1 MVSFMKNADAFSSN
15 TKILTPLKTLKELL
29 RFVIPKGNKEMP
41 FRIFLAFIFLI
52 LATIVTVYTPF
63 LYGKA
68 VDLVSEGKQ
77 VNLNL
82 LWFVIGSY
90 ALARLGQVFFDEAKE
105 FVFARVAQK
114 AVRGAALKAFQHLHS
129 LSLSFHLNRQT
140 GGLTRAIDR
149 GSKGIE
155 FLLRFAAFEI
165 VPVLV
170 ELIAVGIVLWAT
182 FGLAYAAVTVTTVI
196 IYIIYTI
203 KVTEWRIGIRRKMNL
218 ADENASTKAIDS
230 LLNFETVKYF
240 NSEKIEA
247 DRFDNAM
254 KSYEDSAVKA
264 RASLSVVNIGQGAII
279 AIGLFL
285 IMGMAGEDIASEKM
299 SIGDFVVVN
308 TFLLQLYLP
317 LNFLGFVYRE
327 IRQSLLDIG
336 RMFALVDEMP
346 DIVDKENAYDLD
358 VHSGKIEFK
367 NIKFSFGNRVIL
379 KNLSF
384 VVNPGHKVAIVGPTG
399 AGKSTISKLL
409 FRFYDPSSGIIS
421 IDNQNIKDVTQSS
434 LRSNIG
440 VVPQDTVLF
449 NDTIKYNIAYSKP
462 GASIEEIN
470 NAAKLSSIDRFIA
483 NLEIG
488 YDTIVGERGLKL
500 SGGEKQRV
508 AIARA
513 LLKNPKIF
521 IFDEATSALDSKT
534 EKSIEKSLKKL
545 SNKNTTLVIAHRLS
559 TIIDA
564 DKIIVLENGI
574 IAEQGSHKE
583 LIKKNGL
590 YAEMW
595 LRQQE
600 QLN

>member
-1 MVSFMKNADAFSSN
+1 MKNAEAFSSN
-15 TKILTPLKTLKELL
+15 SKILTPLKTLKELL
-29 RFVIPKGNKEMP
+29 RFVIPKGNREMP
-41 FRIFLAFIFLI
+41 FRICLAFIFLF

-129 LSLSFHLNRQT
+129 LSLAFHLNRQT

-170 ELIAVGIVLWAT
+170 ELIAVGIVLWVT
-182 FGLAYAAVTVTTVI
+182 FGLLYALVTVTTVI

-203 KVTEWRIGIRRKMNL
+203 KVTEWRIGIRRQMNI

-346 DIVDKENAYDLD
+346 DIVDKQNAYDLD

-379 KNLSF
+379 KNLNF
-384 VVNPGHKVAIVGPTG
+384 VVNSGHKVAIVGPTG

-409 FRFYDPSSGIIS
+409 FRFYDPSSGAIS
-421 IDNQNIKDVTQSS
+421 IDNQNIKNVTQSS

-449 NDTIKYNIAYSKP
+449 NDTIKYNISYSKP

-470 NAAKLSSIDRFIA
+470 KAAKLSSIDRFIA

-564 DKIIVLENGI
+564 DKIIVLENGT

-595 LRQQE
+595 MRQQE
-600 QLN
+600 QLT

>member
-1 MVSFMKNADAFSSN
+1 MKNAEAFSSN
-15 TKILTPLKTLKELL
+15 SKILTPLKTLKELL
-29 RFVIPKGNKEMP
+29 RFVIPKGNREMP
-41 FRIFLAFIFLI
+41 FRICLAFIFLF
-52 LATIVTVYTPF
+52 LATLVTVYTPF

-129 LSLSFHLNRQT
+129 LSLAFHLNRQT

-170 ELIAVGIVLWAT
+170 ELIAVGIVLWVT
-182 FGLAYAAVTVTTVI
+182 FGLLYALVTVTTVI

-203 KVTEWRIGIRRKMNL
+203 KVTEWRIGIRRQMNI

-346 DIVDKENAYDLD
+346 DIVDKQNAYDLD

-379 KNLSF
+379 KNLNF

-409 FRFYDPSSGIIS
+409 FRFYDPSSGAIS
-421 IDNQNIKDVTQSS
+421 IDNQNIKNVTQSS

-449 NDTIKYNIAYSKP
+449 NDTIKYNISYSKP

-470 NAAKLSSIDRFIA
+470 KAAKLSSIDRFIA

-513 LLKNPKIF
+513 LLKKPKIF

-564 DKIIVLENGI
+564 DKIIVLENGT

-583 LIKKNGL
+583 LVKKNGL

-595 LRQQE
+595 MRQQE
-600 QLN
+600 QLT

>member
-1 MVSFMKNADAFSSN
+1 MKNAEAFSSN
-15 TKILTPLKTLKELL
+15 SKILTPLKTLKELL

-41 FRIFLAFIFLI
+41 FRICLAFIFLF

-129 LSLSFHLNRQT
+129 LSLAFHLNRQT

-170 ELIAVGIVLWAT
+170 ELIAVGIVLWVT
-182 FGLAYAAVTVTTVI
+182 FGLLYALVTVTTVI

-203 KVTEWRIGIRRKMNL
+203 KVTEWRIGIRRQMNI

-346 DIVDKENAYDLD
+346 DIVDKQNAYDLD

-379 KNLSF
+379 KNLNF

-409 FRFYDPSSGIIS
+409 FRFYDPSSGSIS
-421 IDNQNIKDVTQSS
+421 IDNQNIKNVTQSS

-449 NDTIKYNIAYSKP
+449 NDTIKYNISYSKP

-470 NAAKLSSIDRFIA
+470 KAAKLSSIDRFIA

-564 DKIIVLENGI
+564 DKIIVLENGT
-574 IAEQGSHKE
+574 IAEQGSHQE
-583 LIKKNGL
+583 LIKINGL

-595 LRQQE
+595 MRQQE
-600 QLN
+600 QLT

>member
-1 MVSFMKNADAFSSN
+1 MKNADAFSSN

-68 VDLVSEGKQ
+68 VDLVSEGKE

>member
-1 MVSFMKNADAFSSN
+1 MKNAHAFSSN

-68 VDLVSEGKQ
+68 VDLVSEGKE

-203 KVTEWRIGIRRKMNL
+203 KVTEWRIAIRRKMNL

-409 FRFYDPSSGIIS
+409 FRFYDPSSGVIS

>member
-1 MVSFMKNADAFSSN
+1 MKNAEAFSSN
-15 TKILTPLKTLKELL
+15 DMVLTPLRTLKELL
-29 RFVIPKGNKEMP
+29 RFVIPKGNREMP
-41 FRIFLAFIFLI
+41 IRIILALIFLI
-52 LATIVTVYTPF
+52 MATVVSIYTPF

-68 VDLVSEGKQ
+68 VDLVSEGKSI
-77 VNLNL
+77 NLNL

-203 KVTEWRIGIRRKMNL
+203 KVTEWRIAIRRKMNL

-379 KNLSF
+379 KNLNF

-409 FRFYDPSSGIIS
+409 FRFYDPSSGAIS
-421 IDNQNIKDVTQSS
+421 IDNQNIKNVTQSS

-449 NDTIKYNIAYSKP
+449 NDTIKYNISYSKP

-470 NAAKLSSIDRFIA
+470 KAAKLSSIDRFIA

-564 DKIIVLENGI
+564 DKIIVLENGT

-595 LRQQE
+595 MRQQE
-600 QLN
+600 QLT

>member
-1 MVSFMKNADAFSSN
+1 MKNAEAFSSN
-15 TKILTPLKTLKELL
+15 DMVLTPLRTLKELL

-41 FRIFLAFIFLI
+41 IRITLALIFLSM
-52 LATIVTVYTPF
+52 ATIVTIYTPF

-68 VDLVSEGKQ
+68 VDLVSEGKS

-114 AVRGAALKAFQHLHS
+114 AVRGAALKAFKHMHS
-129 LSLSFHLNRQT
+129 LSLTFHLNRQT

-149 GSKGIE
+149 GAKGIE
-155 FLLRFAAFEI
+155 FLLRFTVFEI
-165 VPVLV
+165 APVLV
-170 ELIAVGIVLWAT
+170 ELIAVGIVLWIT
-182 FGLAYAAVTVTTVI
+182 FGIMYSFVTVTTVI

-203 KVTEWRIGIRRKMNL
+203 KVTEWRMAIRRKMNI
-218 ADENASTKAIDS
+218 ADENASTKAVDS

-240 NSEKIEA
+240 NAEEIEA
-247 DRFDNAM
+247 QRFDSAM
-254 KSYEDSAVKA
+254 KLYEDSAVKA
-264 RASLSVVNIGQGAII
+264 RASLSIVNIGQGGII

-285 IMGMAGEDIASEKM
+285 IMGMAGNDIANEKM

-336 RMFALVDEMP
+336 RMFALVDQKP
-346 DIVDKENAYDLD
+346 DICDKKNAYDLK

-367 NIKFSFGNRVIL
+367 NINFSFGKRAIL

-384 VVNPGHKVAIVGPTG
+384 VVNPGSKVAIVGPTG

-409 FRFYDPSSGIIS
+409 FRFYDPSSGNIF
-421 IDNQNIKDVTQSS
+421 IDHQCLKDITQSS
-434 LRSNIG
+434 LRSSIG
-440 VVPQDTVLF
+440 VVPQDTVMF
-449 NDTIKYNIAYSKP
+449 NDTIKYNLSYSKP
-462 GASIEEIN
+462 GSSLNEIN
-470 NAAKLSSIDRFIA
+470 KVAKLASIDRFIS
-483 NLEIG
+483 NLELG
-488 YDTIVGERGLKL
+488 YETIVGERGLKL

-521 IFDEATSALDSKT
+521 IFDEATSALDTKT
-534 EKSIEKSLKKL
+534 EKSIERSLKKL
-545 SNKNTTLVIAHRLS
+545 SDKNTTLVIAHRLS

-564 DKIIVLENGI
+564 DKIIVLESGKIVEEGTHKDLI
-574 IAEQGSHKE
+574 I
-583 LIKKNGL
+583 KNGL

-595 LRQQE
+595 MRQQE
-600 QLN
+600 QND

>member
-1 MVSFMKNADAFSSN
+1 MKNAEAFSSN
-15 TKILTPLKTLKELL
+15 SKILTPLKTLKELL

-41 FRIFLAFIFLI
+41 FRICLAFIFLF

-129 LSLSFHLNRQT
+129 LSLAFHLNRQT

-170 ELIAVGIVLWAT
+170 ELIAVGIVLWVT
-182 FGLAYAAVTVTTVI
+182 FGLLYALVTVTTVI

-203 KVTEWRIGIRRKMNL
+203 KVTEWRIGIRRQMNI

-346 DIVDKENAYDLD
+346 DIVDKQNAYDLD

-379 KNLSF
+379 KNLNF

-409 FRFYDPSSGIIS
+409 FRFYDPSSGAIS
-421 IDNQNIKDVTQSS
+421 IDNQNIKNVTQSS

-449 NDTIKYNIAYSKP
+449 NDTIKYNISYSKP

-470 NAAKLSSIDRFIA
+470 KAAKLSSIDRFIA

-564 DKIIVLENGI
+564 DKIIVLENGT

-595 LRQQE
+595 MRQQE
-600 QLN
+600 QLT

>member
-1 MVSFMKNADAFSSN
+1 MKNAEAFSSN
-15 TKILTPLKTLKELL
+15 SKILTPLKTLKELL

-41 FRIFLAFIFLI
+41 FRICLAFIFLF

-129 LSLSFHLNRQT
+129 LSLAFHLNRQT

-170 ELIAVGIVLWAT
+170 ELIAVGIVLWVT
-182 FGLAYAAVTVTTVI
+182 FGLLYAVVTVTTVI

-203 KVTEWRIGIRRKMNL
+203 KVTEWRIGIRRQMNI

-346 DIVDKENAYDLD
+346 DIVDKQNAYDLD

-379 KNLSF
+379 KNLNF
-384 VVNPGHKVAIVGPTG
+384 VVNPGHKVAIVGSTG

-409 FRFYDPSSGIIS
+409 FRFYDPSSGAIS
-421 IDNQNIKDVTQSS
+421 IDNQNIKNVTQSS

-449 NDTIKYNIAYSKP
+449 NDTIKYNISYSKP

-470 NAAKLSSIDRFIA
+470 KAAKLSSIDRFIA

-521 IFDEATSALDSKT
+521 IFDEATSALDSKK

-564 DKIIVLENGI
+564 DKIIVLENGT

-595 LRQQE
+595 MRQQE
-600 QLN
+600 QLT

>member
-1 MVSFMKNADAFSSN
+1 MKNADAFSSN

-41 FRIFLAFIFLI
+41 FRIFLAFIFLF

-203 KVTEWRIGIRRKMNL
+203 KVTEWRIAIRRKMNL

-247 DRFDNAM
+247 NRFDNAM

-488 YDTIVGERGLKL
+488 YYTIVGERGLKL

>member
-1 MVSFMKNADAFSSN
+1 MKNAEAFSSN
-15 TKILTPLKTLKELL
+15 DMVLTPLRTLKELL
-29 RFVIPKGNKEMP
+29 RFVIPKGNREMP
-41 FRIFLAFIFLI
+41 IRITLALIFLS
-52 LATIVTVYTPF
+52 LATIVTIYTPF

-68 VDLVSEGKQ
+68 VDLVSEGKSL
-77 VNLNL
+77 NLNL

-114 AVRGAALKAFQHLHS
+114 AVRGAALKAFKHMHS
-129 LSLSFHLNRQT
+129 LSLTFHLNRQT

-149 GSKGIE
+149 GAKGIE
-155 FLLRFAAFEI
+155 FLLRFTVFEI
-165 VPVLV
+165 APVLV
-170 ELIAVGIVLWAT
+170 ELIAVGIVLWVT
-182 FGLAYAAVTVTTVI
+182 FGIMYAFVTVATVI

-203 KVTEWRIGIRRKMNL
+203 KVTEWRMAIRRKMNI
-218 ADENASTKAIDS
+218 ADENASTKAVDS

-240 NSEKIEA
+240 NAEEIEA
-247 DRFDNAM
+247 QRFDSAM
-254 KSYEDSAVKA
+254 KLYEDSAVKA
-264 RASLSVVNIGQGAII
+264 RASLSIVNIGQGGII

-285 IMGMAGEDIASEKM
+285 IMGMAGNDIANEKM

-336 RMFALVDEMP
+336 RMFALVDQKP
-346 DIVDKENAYDLD
+346 DICDKKNAYDLK

-367 NIKFSFGNRVIL
+367 NVNFSFGKRAIL

-384 VVNPGHKVAIVGPTG
+384 VVNPGSKVAIVGPTG

-409 FRFYDPSSGIIS
+409 FRFYDPSSGNIF
-421 IDNQNIKDVTQSS
+421 IDHQCLRDITQSS
-434 LRSNIG
+434 LRSSIG
-440 VVPQDTVLF
+440 VVPQDTVMF
-449 NDTIKYNIAYSKP
+449 NDTIKYNLSYSKP
-462 GASIEEIN
+462 GSSINEIN
-470 NAAKLSSIDRFIA
+470 KVAKLASIDRFIS
-483 NLEIG
+483 NLELG
-488 YDTIVGERGLKL
+488 YETIVGERGLKL

-521 IFDEATSALDSKT
+521 IFDEATSALDTKT
-534 EKSIEKSLKKL
+534 EKSIERSLKKL
-545 SNKNTTLVIAHRLS
+545 SDKNTTLVIAHRLS

-564 DKIIVLENGI
+564 DKIIVLESGKIVEEGTHKDLI
-574 IAEQGSHKE
+574 I
-583 LIKKNGL
+583 KNGL

-595 LRQQE
+595 MRQQE
-600 QLN
+600 QND

>member
-1 MVSFMKNADAFSSN
+1 MKNADAFSSN

-41 FRIFLAFIFLI
+41 FRIFLAFIFLF

-68 VDLVSEGKQ
+68 VDLVSEGKE

-358 VHSGKIEFK
+358 VHSGKIVFE

-409 FRFYDPSSGIIS
+409 FRFYDPSSGSIS

-449 NDTIKYNIAYSKP
+449 NDTIKYNISYSKP

-564 DKIIVLENGI
+564 DKIIVLEKGI

>member
-1 MVSFMKNADAFSSN
+1 MKNADAFSSN

-41 FRIFLAFIFLI
+41 FRIFLALIFLI
-52 LATIVTVYTPF
+52 FATIVTVYTPF

-68 VDLVSEGKQ
+68 VDLVSEGKE

-203 KVTEWRIGIRRKMNL
+203 KVTEWRIAIRRKMNL

-462 GASIEEIN
+462 EASIEEIN
-470 NAAKLSSIDRFIA
+470 NAVKLSSIDRFIA

-545 SNKNTTLVIAHRLS
+545 SNKNSTLVIAHRLS

>member
-1 MVSFMKNADAFSSN
+1 MKNAEAFSSN
-15 TKILTPLKTLKELL
+15 SKILTPLKTLKELL
-29 RFVIPKGNKEMP
+29 RFVIPKGNREMP
-41 FRIFLAFIFLI
+41 FRICLAFIFLF

-129 LSLSFHLNRQT
+129 LSLAFHLNRQT

-170 ELIAVGIVLWAT
+170 ELIAVGIVLWVT
-182 FGLAYAAVTVTTVI
+182 FGLLYAVVTVTTVI

-203 KVTEWRIGIRRKMNL
+203 KVTEWRIGIRRQMNI

-346 DIVDKENAYDLD
+346 DIVDKQNAYDLD

-379 KNLSF
+379 KNLNF

-409 FRFYDPSSGIIS
+409 FRFYDPSSGAIS
-421 IDNQNIKDVTQSS
+421 IDNQNIKNVTQSS

-449 NDTIKYNIAYSKP
+449 NDTIKYNISYSKP

-470 NAAKLSSIDRFIA
+470 KAAKLSSIDRFIA

-534 EKSIEKSLKKL
+534 EKSIEKSLNKL

-564 DKIIVLENGI
+564 DKIIVLENGT

-595 LRQQE
+595 MRQQE
-600 QLN
+600 QLT

>member
-1 MVSFMKNADAFSSN
+1 MKNADAFSSN